1 VAARRL
7 FAQRRDAGGKSQM
20 ILVDTS
26 VWIDHLARGDSG
38 LQSLLEEGEVL
49 MHPYIVAEIALGS
62 LTRRDDTVG
71 ALQALPEIPVAR
83 HVEVMAFLGSERLF
97 GIGIGYVDLHLLA
110 ATRLAGGTKLWTRD
124 RRLLQAALKLNL
136 AAFAAH

>member
-1 VAARRL
+1 
-7 FAQRRDAGGKSQM
+7 M

-26 VWIDHLARGDSG
+26 VWIDHLARGDSE
-38 LQSLLEEGEVL
+38 LQSLLEEGEVF

-62 LTRRDDTVG
+62 LTQRDETVG
-71 ALQALPEIPVAR
+71 ALQALPEIPSAR
-83 HVEVMAFLGSERLF
+83 HTEAMAFLNNERLF
-97 GIGIGYVDLHLLA
+97 GIGIGYADLHLLA
-110 ATRLAGGTKLWTRD
+110 ATRLAAGTRLWTRD

>member
-1 VAARRL
+1 
-7 FAQRRDAGGKSQM
+7 M

-26 VWIDHLARGDSG
+26 VWIDHLARGDTE

-49 MHPYIVAEIALGS
+49 MHPYIAAEIALGS
-62 LTRRDDTVG
+62 LKQRDETVG
-71 ALQALPEIPVAR
+71 ALQALPEIPTAR
-83 HVEVMAFLGSERLF
+83 HVEVMAFLNNERLF
-97 GIGIGYVDLHLLA
+97 AIGIGYVDLHLLA
-110 ATRLAGGTKLWTRD
+110 ATRLASGTKLWTRD